1 MLAEYMNTLLQSLQQ
16 ALKDVVVQQ
25 LSCVQLFATLWIA
38 TLQVS
43 LSFII
48 SWNLAQIHVPSVGDA
63 IQPSHPLLPPS
74 PPALTLSQHQGLFQ

>member
-16 ALKDVVVQQ
+16 ALKDVVVVQL
-25 LSCVQLFATLWIA
+25 LSCVQLFATLWTA

-48 SWNLAQIHVPSVGDA
+48 SWNLAQIHVP
-63 IQPSHPLLPPS
+63 
-74 PPALTLSQHQGLFQ
+74 